1 MQERSQEDL
10 VAEQFGSQAEAYL
23 RSAVHSRGEDLAEL
37 ARIVGPRPQAL
48 AAYLGFGGGHVSFLL
63 APLVQKIV
71 GYDLS
76 EAMAATVR
84 AEAARRGLDN
94 VDARQGAVE
103 RIECPDAAFDIVA
116 SRYSAHHWPDVA
128 AGLRQARRILK
139 PGGLAVFMDV
149 FSPGEPLLDTWL
161 QGLELL
167 RDPSHVRDY
176 SLSEWRTMLEA
187 AGFRP
192 AAASRYRLRLEFS
205 SWVKR
210 MNTPQLYVEAIR
222 SLQQRA
228 GADVV
233 KHFEIEP
240 DGSFTI
246 DTMLM
251 TAEG

>member
-48 AAYLGFGGGHVSFLL
+48 AADLGFGGGHVSFLL

-84 AEAARRGLDN
+84 AEAARRG
-94 VDARQGAVE
+94 
-103 RIECPDAAFDIVA
+103 
-116 SRYSAHHWPDVA
+116 RYSAHHWPDVA

>member
-10 VAEQFGSQAEAYL
+10 VAEQFGSQAQAYL
-23 RSAVHSRGEDLAEL
+23 SSAVHSQGEDLAEL
-37 ARIVGPRPQAL
+37 AQIVGPRPQAL
-48 AAYLGFGGGHVSFLL
+48 AADLGFGGGHVSFLL
-63 APLVQKIV
+63 APLVHKVV

-103 RIECPDAAFDIVA
+103 RIDCPDGAFDIVV

-128 AGLRQARRILK
+128 AGLSQARRILK

-149 FSPGEPLLDTWL
+149 FSPCAPLLDTWL
-161 QGLELL
+161 QALELL

-176 SLSEWRTMLEA
+176 SLGQWRAMLEA

-192 AAASRYRLRLEFS
+192 ADASRYRLRLEFS

-233 KHFEIEP
+233 RHFEIET

-251 TAEG
+251 TAQG